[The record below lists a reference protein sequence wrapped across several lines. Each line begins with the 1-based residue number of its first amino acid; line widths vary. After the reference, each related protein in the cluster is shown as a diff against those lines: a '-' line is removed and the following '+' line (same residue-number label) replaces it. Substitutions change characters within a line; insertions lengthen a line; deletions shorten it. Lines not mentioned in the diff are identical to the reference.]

1 MRCRMSTLSDIKAEC
16 ERDKA
21 RMDSEH
27 EKMDKLTD
35 EQNQSQGWPTPSYPP
50 LQAMRGPNP
59 VKVFIIVLLVLAVV
73 AIVTIAVVGIQNAKS
88 PKGVFEA
95 YVDAVNGRDI
105 RGVFDHTVMKFNPNY
120 EQMLPQ
126 LEASVFANGPHITIL
141 QSDVILRAEMSEWH
155 LSQAQELISEIQDE
169 LNLTID
175 DYCYVSYHITIDYS
189 GGYDSN
195 SFPAEVLCVSVGGS
209 WYLAV
214 PGYF

>member
-1 MRCRMSTLSDIKAEC
+1 MSSLSDIKAEC

-21 RMDSEH
+21 RTDSAH

-35 EQNQSQGWPTPSYPP
+35 EQNESQPRPTRSYPP

-59 VKVFIIVLLVLAVV
+59 VKVFIVVLIVLAVV
-73 AIVTIAVVGIQNAKS
+73 AIATIAVVTIQNAKS
-88 PKGVFEA
+88 PEGVFEG

-126 LEASVFANGPHITIL
+126 LEASVFANGPHITIVR
-141 QSDVILRAEMSEWH
+141 SEVILRAEMSEYY

-169 LNLTID
+169 LNLTVD
-175 DYCYVSYHITIDYS
+175 DFCYVSYDITIDYS
-189 GGYDSN
+189 SGYDSTA
-195 SFPAEVLCVSVGGS
+195 FGGEVLCVSVGGS